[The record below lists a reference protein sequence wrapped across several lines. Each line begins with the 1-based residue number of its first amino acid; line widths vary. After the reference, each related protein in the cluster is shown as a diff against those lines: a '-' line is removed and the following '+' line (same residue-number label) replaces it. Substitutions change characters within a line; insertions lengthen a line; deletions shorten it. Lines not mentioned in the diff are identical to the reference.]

1 MVETTWLDIETID
14 VEKFQLSESISLQ
27 ELVIL

>member
-1 MVETTWLDIETID
+1 MVETTWLDIKTID